1 MEIIML
7 DKSEM
12 ARLTEGAATKSEKMR
27 ILARAGYSRS
37 DIANF
42 LGVKYQFVRNVLVR
56 EEERGGDTV
65 PAAQSAAT
73 TSNSSGRVYLGSQGE
88 VVLPADARDA
98 LGLKA
103 GDRLLVSVT
112 DDEIRLMTIPTAVRK
127 VQAAVRKFIPE
138 DVSLVDELL
147 EDRRRE
153 VERERDE

>member
-1 MEIIML
+1 ML

-12 ARLTEGAATKSEKMR
+12 TRLTDGAASKSEKMR

-56 EEERGGDTV
+56 DEERGGDM
-65 PAAQSAAT
+65 PATQPGAR
-73 TSNSSGRVYLGSQGE
+73 TSNGSHRVYLGPQGE
-88 VVLPADARDA
+88 VVLPEDVRNA

-103 GDRLLVSVT
+103 GDRLLVSVA
-112 DDEIRLMTIPTAVRK
+112 DDEIRLVTIPTMVRK

-153 VERERDE
+153 VERERNE